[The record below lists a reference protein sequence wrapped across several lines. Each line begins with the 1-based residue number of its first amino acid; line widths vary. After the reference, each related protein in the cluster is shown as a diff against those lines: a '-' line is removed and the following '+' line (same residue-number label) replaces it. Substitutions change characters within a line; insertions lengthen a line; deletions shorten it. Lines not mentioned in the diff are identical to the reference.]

1 MKCLSSHHENA
12 PGLKFCGECGARLVV
27 VCAACGAANS
37 PEQNFCGECGSKR
50 PTPGRLVTSEG
61 SADTGERRQ
70 LHPPLAAG
78 QIDAPHRMAELG
90 DLALESGEVI
100 REYRQSY
107 VTLGELN
114 REKSNA
120 VLICISLTGNHHRLD
135 FLIGPGKAL
144 DPVHYFIIAA
154 DPISNGLSTSPSN
167 SGHQP
172 GMRFPRF
179 TIRDMV
185 ESQVRLLTR
194 QFGIRRLQ
202 AVIGAS
208 MGGMQ
213 ALQWAVSHP
222 LTMHA
227 CVAMTPMAKTS
238 PWAVLV
244 TETARS
250 CLMADPA
257 WTGDGFSAE
266 PLRGWRA
273 YSGLMTALL
282 SRTPAALAE
291 FLPDCAEAH
300 LWFEKI
306 HAQNRM
312 NGFDAHDYLYQSWAY
327 EAHDV
332 GATTGFEGD
341 TEAALGSIKA
351 KTLVLAPPLDLFNPA
366 QTARAAA
373 ATIPGAQ
380 FIEIPSV
387 QGHQAAT
394 STKPEDA
401 AFLNCVIGEFLE
413 QHARG

>member
-1 MKCLSSHHENA
+1 
-12 PGLKFCGECGARLVV
+12 
-27 VCAACGAANS
+27 
-37 PEQNFCGECGSKR
+37 
-50 PTPGRLVTSEG
+50 
-61 SADTGERRQ
+61 
-70 LHPPLAAG
+70 
-78 QIDAPHRMAELG
+78 MAELG
-90 DLALESGEVI
+90 DLELESGEVL
-100 REYRQSY
+100 RDYRQSY
-107 VTLGELN
+107 VTHGELN

-120 VLICISLTGNHHRLD
+120 VLACISLTGNHHRLD
-135 FLIGPGKAL
+135 FLIGPGRAL
-144 DPVHYFIIAA
+144 DPAHYFIIAA
-154 DPISNGLSTSPSN
+154 DPVSNGLSTSPSN
-167 SGHQP
+167 SVHQP

-185 ESQVRLLTR
+185 EGQYRLLTR
-194 QFGIRRLQ
+194 QFGISRLQ
-202 AVIGAS
+202 AVVGAS

-222 LTMHA
+222 LYMRA

-257 WTGDGFSAE
+257 WTGDGFSAA
-266 PLRGWRA
+266 PDRGWRA
-273 YSGLMTALL
+273 YAGLMSALL

-300 LWFEKI
+300 LWFEKVL
-306 HAQNRM
+306 AQNRA

-332 GATTGFEGD
+332 GATMGFDGN
-341 TEAALGSIKA
+341 TAIALASIEAR
-351 KTLVLAPPLDLFNPA
+351 TLILAPPLDLFNPA
-366 QTARAAA
+366 DAARTAAA
-373 ATIPGAQ
+373 RIPGAK

-401 AFLNCVIGEFLE
+401 AFLNRVITEFL
-413 QHARG
+413 QRL

>member
-1 MKCLSSHHENA
+1 M
-12 PGLKFCGECGARLVV
+12 
-27 VCAACGAANS
+27 
-37 PEQNFCGECGSKR
+37 
-50 PTPGRLVTSEG
+50 TSF
-61 SADTGERRQ
+61 R
-70 LHPPLAAG
+70 HPPLAPG
-78 QIDAPHRMAELG
+78 QVDAEHRIAELG
-90 DLALESGEVI
+90 DLELESGDVI
-100 REYRQSY
+100 RGYRQSY
-107 VTLGELN
+107 AVHGELD

-120 VLICISLTGNHHRLD
+120 ILVCISLTGNHHRLD

-144 DPVHYFIIAA
+144 DPAKYFIIAA
-154 DPISNGLSTSPSN
+154 DPIANGLSTSPSN
-167 SGHQP
+167 SEHQA

-185 ESQVRLLTR
+185 ESQYRLLTR
-194 QFGIRRLQ
+194 SFGIPQLR

-222 LTMHA
+222 RYARA
-227 CVAMTPMAKTS
+227 CVAMTPMARTS

-257 WTGDGFSAE
+257 WTGDGFATE

-273 YSGLMTALL
+273 YTGLMSALL

-300 LWFEKI
+300 LWFEKML
-306 HAQNRM
+306 AQNRAG
-312 NGFDAHDYLYQSWAY
+312 GFDAHDYLYQSWAY
-327 EAHDV
+327 EVHDV
-332 GATTGFEGD
+332 GATSGFNGD
-341 TEAALGSIKA
+341 TAAALASIDA

-366 QTARAAA
+366 DAARAAA
-373 ATIPGAQ
+373 AQIPGAR
-380 FIEIPSV
+380 FVEIPSV

-394 STKPEDA
+394 NTKAADA
-401 AFLNCVIGEFLE
+401 SFLNRVIGEFL
-413 QHARG
+413 AKA

>member
-1 MKCLSSHHENA
+1 M
-12 PGLKFCGECGARLVV
+12 
-27 VCAACGAANS
+27 
-37 PEQNFCGECGSKR
+37 
-50 PTPGRLVTSEG
+50 
-61 SADTGERRQ
+61 
-70 LHPPLAAG
+70 AAG
-78 QIDAPHRMAELG
+78 QIDAEHRMAELG
-90 DLALESGEVI
+90 DLELESGEVI
-100 REYRQSY
+100 RDYRQSY
-107 VTLGELN
+107 VTHGELN
-114 REKSNA
+114 HEKSNA
-120 VLICISLTGNHHRLD
+120 ILVCISLTGNHHRLD

-144 DPVHYFIIAA
+144 DPAHDFIIAA

-167 SGHQP
+167 SAQQP

-179 TIRDMV
+179 AIRDMV
-185 ESQVRLLTR
+185 ESQYRLLTR
-194 QFGIRRLQ
+194 QFGIPRLQ

-222 LTMHA
+222 LTMRA

-238 PWAVLV
+238 PWAVLA

-257 WTGDGFSAE
+257 WTGDGFSTE
-266 PLRGWRA
+266 PQRGWRA
-273 YSGLMTALL
+273 YTGLMTALL

-306 HAQNRM
+306 HAQNRA

-332 GATTGFEGD
+332 GTTTGFRDD
-341 TEAALGSIKA
+341 TEAALASINA
-351 KTLVLAPPLDLFNPA
+351 KTLVLAPPLDLFNPVA
-366 QTARAAA
+366 AARAAA
-373 ATIPGAQ
+373 DSIPGAQ
-380 FIEIPSV
+380 FVEIPSA

-394 STKPEDA
+394 STKAEDA
-401 AFLNCVIGEFLE
+401 AFLNRVIQEFLKGE
-413 QHARG
+413 SQDR

>member
-1 MKCLSSHHENA
+1 MFN
-12 PGLKFCGECGARLVV
+12 
-27 VCAACGAANS
+27 
-37 PEQNFCGECGSKR
+37 
-50 PTPGRLVTSEG
+50 
-61 SADTGERRQ
+61 
-70 LHPPLAAG
+70 HPPLAPDHV
-78 QIDAPHRMAELG
+78 DAEHRIAELG
-90 DLALESGEVI
+90 DLELESGEVI
-100 REYRQSY
+100 RDYRQSY
-107 VTLGELN
+107 AVHGELN
-114 REKSNA
+114 REKTNA
-120 VLICISLTGNHHRLD
+120 ILVCISLTGNHHRLD

-144 DPVHYFIIAA
+144 DPAKHFIIAA
-154 DPISNGLSTSPSN
+154 DPIANGLSTSPSN
-167 SGHQP
+167 SEHQP

-185 ESQVRLLTR
+185 ESQYRLLTR
-194 QFGIRRLQ
+194 SFGISQLR

-222 LTMHA
+222 RYARA
-227 CVAMTPMAKTS
+227 CVAMTPMARTS

-257 WTGDGFSAE
+257 WTGDGFATE

-273 YSGLMTALL
+273 YTGLMSALL

-300 LWFEKI
+300 LWFEKML
-306 HAQNRM
+306 AQNRAT
-312 NGFDAHDYLYQSWAY
+312 GFDAHDYLYQSWAY

-332 GATTGFEGD
+332 GATSGFNGD
-341 TEAALGSIKA
+341 TAAALASIDA

-366 QTARAAA
+366 DAARFAAA
-373 ATIPGAQ
+373 QIPGAR
-380 FIEIPSV
+380 FVEIPSV

-394 STKPEDA
+394 STKAADA
-401 AFLNCVIGEFLE
+401 AFLNRVIGEFVGK
-413 QHARG
+413 A